1 MLKLPDNPGSR
12 LLASERYAS
21 FARKIFSLV
30 ILCATSAPAAHAQL
44 IGEPNIPRNEK
55 RTKKDSKHAADL
67 EWMYQYSPPPAE
79 GRENDLIQDPHFR
92 PFLDKYFTA
101 PQSFWGPNPTDPKAP
116 THKSLADTAY
126 DFLAIPD
133 RVVFDQKRYVTA
145 TGAVRRFPTSRGL
158 IFADLNNG
166 EPLVVFAAIDWIRES
181 RPVADPDAEYTLWIF
196 PNKPLADRPAG
207 QPQSSTGLPQ
217 QLLNSLTRWMLQPLA
232 RNGNVQK
239 ITAAI
244 LVDPEGTPH
253 QIPVPT
259 AEAAPAEAQPLP
271 KRR

>member
-1 MLKLPDNPGSR
+1 MKKLIYPRRASALRKVLPAA
-12 LLASERYAS
+12 LL
-21 FARKIFSLV
+21 FAAL
-30 ILCATSAPAAHAQL
+30 APALHAQL
-44 IGEPNIPRNEK
+44 IGEPAIPRSDKKEK
-55 RTKKDSKHAADL
+55 QSKKRAANL

-79 GRENDLIQDPHFR
+79 GRENELIQDPNFR
-92 PFLDKYFTA
+92 PFLDQYLTA

-126 DFLAIPD
+126 DFLVIPD
-133 RVVFDQKRYVTA
+133 RVAFDQERYISVS
-145 TGAVRRFPTSRGL
+145 GAVRRFPTSRGL

-166 EPLVVFAAIDWIRES
+166 DPLVVFAAIDWIRDS
-181 RPVADPDAEYTLWIF
+181 RTVDDPAAEYTLWLF
-196 PNKPLADRPAG
+196 PNKAPG
-207 QPQSSTGLPQ
+207 QPTSPATLPPP
-217 QLLNSLTRWMLQPLA
+217 LIKALTRWMAQPLA
-232 RNGNVQK
+232 RNGIVQK

-244 LVDPEGTPH
+244 LVDPDGTPH